1 MTGVHSTV
9 VVRNRAS
16 TLHNLL
22 QHAASS
28 MEPDLNRGE
37 GQSQKIGDLRRSLGV
52 GPVQQS
58 YGAVLI
64 GQEIQTSL
72 HACACS
78 LPIRNLERRGRF
90 RNGRLNAKLA
100 LVIVQ

>member
-1 MTGVHSTV
+1 MAGGHSAV
-9 VVRNRAS
+9 AVRNGAS
-16 TLHNLL
+16 SLHNLL

-28 MEPDLNRGE
+28 MQPDLDRGE
-37 GQSQKIGDLRRSLGV
+37 GQSQKIGDLRRGQGV
-52 GPVQQS
+52 GLVQQN

-72 HACACS
+72 HASACF
-78 LPIRNLERRGRF
+78 LPLRNLEGRGRF
-90 RNGRLNAKLA
+90 RNGRRIAKLA